1 MKNTIVAFL
10 SVIFI
15 LAVISDAN
23 AQKRSDMRQ
32 NFNRMHEQLNLTDQQ
47 KAKMEELRLKHQE
60 QMIDMRAELEKARL
74 ENQKLRSSDNLNR
87 SDVISQTK
95 KMNNIKNKMAESR
108 ANHKM
113 DVYELLTDEQRKIW
127 NDLKYD
133 KPRFK
138 DGRKK
143 GNHGKGY
150 RDRSNRF

>member
-10 SVIFI
+10 SAIFI
-15 LAVISDAN
+15 FATISDAN
-23 AQKRSDMRQ
+23 AQKRGDMRQ

-47 KAKMEELRLKHQE
+47 KAKVEELRLKHQE

-74 ENQKLRSSDNLNR
+74 ENQKLRNSDNLNR

-95 KMNNIKNKMAESR
+95 KMNNIKNNMAESR
-108 ANHKM
+108 VNHKM

-127 NDLKYD
+127 NDLKKD

-143 GNHGKGY
+143 GNQGKGY
-150 RDRSNRF
+150 RDRCDRF

>member
-15 LAVISDAN
+15 LATISDAN
-23 AQKRSDMRQ
+23 AQKRGNMRQ

-47 KAKMEELRLKHQE
+47 KAKVEELRLKHQE

-74 ENQKLRSSDNLNR
+74 ENQKLRNSDNLNR

-95 KMNNIKNKMAESR
+95 KMNNIKNNMAESR

-113 DVYELLTDEQRKIW
+113 DVYELLNDDQRKIW
-127 NDLKYD
+127 NDLKKD
-133 KPRFK
+133 KPRSK

-150 RDRSNRF
+150 RDRSDRF